1 MKRFFEN
8 ILKPRTSLSENEV
21 QYWRERI
28 VAIALLSAAALG
40 TIAYGLNLYL
50 SLQNQTWIWVI
61 IYTIS
66 YVVILIIAFSPRMPY
81 SVRSGAFL
89 AILFILGLVS
99 ALQFGSAGDARIW
112 LMGFSILAGVF
123 LGLRAGIFAAVAST
137 ATLLLLGLGVVNGW
151 IPSPE
156 ETNILDAGNFTS
168 WLSTAIPFFAIG
180 VMSVLSFGVIVDGLN
195 KSLQMGRRL
204 TAEKDKDR
212 ENLERRS
219 TDLERRDTQIRTAA
233 EITRAISGELDPD
246 QLFSR
251 VVNLIKERFNLY
263 YVGIFLIDDSGL
275 YAVLRE
281 GSGDEGIAMLED
293 GHNLPIGGSS
303 MIGWSISQRRA
314 RIALDVGVEATRFDN
329 PYLPATRSELALP
342 IISGDLVLGALSVQ
356 SDQPEAFDDE
366 DIIVLQG
373 VADNLSTAIENAR
386 LFRQT
391 EINLQEIRKLHQQY
405 LGDVWA
411 QVIENQDNLRYEFI
425 NPQLVDFSLDGSTK
439 ITKIKKPITLRGRV
453 IGNLVF
459 ETSKTS
465 FDSEEDALIEAV
477 ASQAALALENARLV
491 ETTQRS
497 AQQDRIVADL
507 SSKVWASTNMET
519 ILRTALSE
527 MVQTLQATDGI
538 IHFDLPDVGQGS

>member
-8 ILKPRTSLSENEV
+8 LLKPRTSLSENEV
-21 QYWRERI
+21 QHWRERI
-28 VAIALLSAAALG
+28 VAIALLAAAALG
-40 TIAYGLNLYL
+40 AVAYGINLYL
-50 SLQNQTWIWVI
+50 TVQNQNWIWAI

-66 YVVILIIAFSPRMPY
+66 YFMILIIAISPRLPY
-81 SVRSGAFL
+81 NVRSGAL
-89 AILFILGLVS
+89 LVILYLLGLVS
-99 ALQFGSAGDARIW
+99 AFQYGSAGDARIW
-112 LMGFSILAGVF
+112 LMGFTILAGVF
-123 LGLRAGIFAAVAST
+123 LGLTTGIIAAVAST
-137 ATLLLLGLGVVNGW
+137 ATLLLFGIGVTNGW

-156 ETNILDAGNFTS
+156 NTSIIDASNFTS
-168 WLSTAIPFFAIG
+168 WFSTAIPFLAIG
-180 VMSVLSFGVIVDGLN
+180 VISILSIGVIVNGLN
-195 KSLQMGRRL
+195 KSLIFGRQL
-204 TAEKDKDR
+204 TLEKDKDR

-219 TDLERRDTQIRTAA
+219 ADLERRDTQIRTAA

-281 GSGDEGIAMLED
+281 GTGVEGSAMLED
-293 GHNLPIGGSS
+293 GHNLPVGGSS
-303 MIGWSISQRRA
+303 MIGASISQRGA
-314 RIALDVGVEATRFDN
+314 RIALDVGVEAARFDN
-329 PYLPATRSELALP
+329 PYLPDTRSELALP
-342 IISGDLVLGALSVQ
+342 IISGDLVLGALTVQ
-356 SDQPEAFDDE
+356 SDQSEAFDEE

-373 VADNLSTAIENAR
+373 IADNLSTAIENAR

-391 EINLQEIRKLHQQY
+391 ELNLQEIQKLHQQY

-411 QVIENQDNLRYEFI
+411 QVIENQGNLRYEFI
-425 NPQLVDFSLDGSTK
+425 NPQLVDIPSDGTTQY
-439 ITKIKKPITLRGRV
+439 TKIKKPIILHDQV

-459 ETSKTS
+459 ETSKPR
-465 FDSEEDALIEAV
+465 FDPGEEALIEAV

-507 SSKVWASTNMET
+507 SSKVWASTNIDT